1 MSITE
6 LIGKNIRRHRR
17 AKDITIQEL
26 SKRSGLTVN
35 YISLIEKGV
44 ANASINKIHDL
55 IQGLQLQWE
64 DIIPTRQEEM
74 ALRPPSSDELKG

>member
-35 YISLIEKGV
+35 YISLIEKGD
-44 ANASINKIHDL
+44 ANASINKIHAL
-55 IQGLQLQWE
+55 TQGLDLKWE
-64 DIIPTRQEEM
+64 DIIPTREEET
-74 ALRPPSSDELKG
+74 ALRAPSSDELKE